1 MYPSIDGNAVMILLM
16 SVVIEVLTMTFLCLT
31 IEIPNILITRGVVVL
46 VIVCNQC
53 LGTLT
58 L

>member
-53 LGTLT
+53 LATLT